1 MVIYC
6 QQNVLNFNINF
17 SGCDNYDAIPPGALE
32 NNPIKNCHVPKD
44 EIELATQEH
53 KFWEGLLGEFYP
65 AFFNKITNEPN
76 LTTFKKIQHLQLMDV
91 IMTRYPKM
99 KIVWAHMGLSKELKS
114 LHPRVHTHILEY
126 FFKKHE
132 YLYVDLSWDILA
144 KLLLLNYD
152 EMQGVENLSAHNH
165 PDIHDTELNL
175 WNGTH
180 ITRVNNLEM

>member
-1 MVIYC
+1 
-6 QQNVLNFNINF
+6 
-17 SGCDNYDAIPPGALE
+17 
-32 NNPIKNCHVPKD
+32 
-44 EIELATQEH
+44 
-53 KFWEGLLGEFYP
+53 
-65 AFFNKITNEPN
+65 
-76 LTTFKKIQHLQLMDV
+76 MDV